1 MMQRLRLVIVS
12 LLACVTVFVAWRFL
26 REDGIEALRAWR
38 GNLGWVALAIAVNL
52 IGVAMDALCWTWTYR
67 RCGLAVRGRVG
78 LALFASVYALQFLP
92 AQTGRLVRPEAAR
105 RLGLGTLRRGIEA
118 EASLVYLDLSAVA
131 LLIVSLALWQWH
143 PAAGLA
149 AGLTLAT
156 AALAA
161 AGIVARLLPAW
172 AAALRPS
179 LFWSLPG
186 ALCLGLRVLDR
197 CMIGT
202 VMLVLLWPVAGP
214 VAYARVALYALIG
227 DSAGSASGMPGGLGV
242 AEPVLGW
249 LLQMAELP
257 AAQIVIVV
265 GLYRLITFWA
275 MVPLGW
281 AAWLY
286 VQRLPTRSTPGG
298 SDDYNRTKAAQG
310 GPDDL
315 EE

>member
-1 MMQRLRLVIVS
+1 MQRLRLGIVS

-26 REDGIEALRAWR
+26 REDGLEALTTWQ
-38 GNLGWVALAIAVNL
+38 GNLGWVALAIAMNL
-52 IGVAMDALCWTWTYR
+52 IGVAMDAICWTWTYR
-67 RCGLAVRGRVG
+67 RCGLTVRGRVG
-78 LALFASVYALQFLP
+78 LALFMSGYALQFLP

-105 RLGLGTLRRGIEA
+105 RLGLGALRRGVEA
-118 EASLVYLDLSAVA
+118 EASLVYLDLSAVG
-131 LLIVSLALWQWH
+131 LLIVTLALWQWH
-143 PAAGLA
+143 PAAGLM

-161 AGIVARLLPAW
+161 AGMIARLLPAW
-172 AAALRPS
+172 AGALRPS
-179 LFWSLPG
+179 LFWILPG

-197 CMIGT
+197 CLIGT

-214 VAYARVALYALIG
+214 VAYSRVALYALIG
-227 DSAGSASGMPGGLGV
+227 DSAGSDSGMPGGLGV

-265 GLYRLITFWA
+265 GLYHLITFWV
-275 MVPLGW
+275 MVPIGW

-286 VQRLPTRSTPGG
+286 VQRLPSRSTPVG
-298 SDDYNRTKAAQG
+298 SDDYNQPKAVQG
-310 GPDDL
+310 GP
-315 EE
+315 EVTKE

>member
-1 MMQRLRLVIVS
+1 MTKHLRLWIVS

-26 REDGIEALRAWR
+26 REDGLEALTTWR
-38 GNLGWVALAIAVNL
+38 GNLGWVALAIALNL
-52 IGVAMDALCWTWTYR
+52 LGVAMDALCWTWTYR
-67 RCGLAVRGRVG
+67 RCGLAVRGWTG

-92 AQTGRLVRPEAAR
+92 AQTGRLVRPESAR

-131 LLIVSLALWQWH
+131 LLIVALVLWQWH
-143 PAAGLA
+143 PAAGLI
-149 AGLTLAT
+149 AGITLA
-156 AALAA
+156 ASALAA
-161 AGIVARLLPAW
+161 AGIVARLLPGW
-172 AAALRPS
+172 AATLRPS
-179 LFWSLPG
+179 LFWSWQG

-197 CMIGT
+197 CLIGT
-202 VMLVLLWPVAGP
+202 VMLVLLWPVVGP

-227 DSAGSASGMPGGLGV
+227 DTAGSASGMPGGLGV
-242 AEPVLGW
+242 AEPVLGG
-249 LLQMAELP
+249 LLRLAELP

-286 VQRLPTRSTPGG
+286 VQRLPARSTHGG
-298 SDDYNRTKAAQG
+298 GPDYNRATAIQG
-310 GPDDL
+310 GPEVL